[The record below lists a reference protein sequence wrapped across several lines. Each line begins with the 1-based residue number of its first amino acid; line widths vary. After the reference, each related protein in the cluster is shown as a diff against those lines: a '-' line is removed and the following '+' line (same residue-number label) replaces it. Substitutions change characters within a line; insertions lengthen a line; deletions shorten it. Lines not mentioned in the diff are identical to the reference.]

1 MFIILKKK
9 RIRKKVR
16 YEELVACETKYHELL
31 EEQDQQTERKNNLL
45 HFMNVRSDLLKT
57 PTSIRRN
64 QNDHSWNFSFE
75 VDSSSYKSQE
85 DSRSSPSL
93 DSSLNAAY
101 KDIVQDCSSFT
112 VDIISSGLEEVTAA
126 KLNNLKNRDN
136 QIVSKISAKVD
147 DDSNIAFR
155 FEIKNG
161 KDGVALTDKNNSGFA
176 ECEFVVVLLKD
187 NGEEHKKLT
196 LKSDYLKV
204 MFAQDSGRI
213 VSMKL
218 LNVYDFSA
226 SFNMKFFQNDELS
239 QQNFP
244 SVVSLN

>member
-1 MFIILKKK
+1 
-9 RIRKKVR
+9 
-16 YEELVACETKYHELL
+16 
-31 EEQDQQTERKNNLL
+31 
-45 HFMNVRSDLLKT
+45 MNVRSDLLKT
-57 PTSIRRN
+57 PTSSRRN

-75 VDSSSYKSQE
+75 VDASSCKSQE
-85 DSRSSPSL
+85 DSSSSSSRSSPSV
-93 DSSLNAAY
+93 DSSLEAAY
-101 KDIVQDCSSFT
+101 KDIVQDCTSFT
-112 VDIISSGLEEVTAA
+112 VDIISSGLQEVTAA
-126 KLNNLKNRDN
+126 KLGNLKSHDN

-155 FEIKNG
+155 FEIKDG

-196 LKSDYLKV
+196 LKSDYVKV
-204 MFAQDSGRI
+204 MFDQESNKI